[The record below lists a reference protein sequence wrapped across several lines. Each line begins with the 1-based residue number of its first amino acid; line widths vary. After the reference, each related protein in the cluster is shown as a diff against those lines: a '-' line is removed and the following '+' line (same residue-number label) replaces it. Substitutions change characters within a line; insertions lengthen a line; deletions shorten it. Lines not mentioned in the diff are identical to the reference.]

1 MLFVGSR
8 WTIALMAIFCR
19 RYVEV
24 STYCRLEYYM
34 STLPPSLRR
43 ALFCSHVL
51 SSAYGRINRGSM
63 LHIFFTEAT
72 AVTERG
78 N

>member
-34 STLPPSLRR
+34 STCCRRPSDVRFFVLMFSPQPTDVLIA
-43 ALFCSHVL
+43 ALCSIF
-51 SSAYGRINRGSM
+51 SSQR
-63 LHIFFTEAT
+63 LQQ
-72 AVTERG
+72 
-78 N
+78 